1 MEMRLQGDEAHVCKG
16 GAPPTAAPSGARA
29 TSICRRRSSQAA
41 RSFWV
46 RKKRLRSH
54 AAGWWTKALP
64 RVLDA
69 IAKRNPTVHRPNA
82 MQVQTC
88 VPRAAGSAAAAP
100 SCRGRRSFR
109 AFASSNG
116 HEAHKTSIHRLVD
129 AEGAIIVPGMSRAE
143 GQPPAPGAA
152 AQRLSGAPC
161 ARRSVRCP
169 VRQGSAARGPQGGLR
184 VGRSGEHARGTF
196 GNPRS
201 CRGARRRR
209 PARQKGAGRQL
220 GASLGAPW
228 HRPAATAPLRPPLAR
243 HSPPARAPGLS
254 AGAALPTG
262 VCGTSGRARPRSA
275 HRPRDGA

>member
-1 MEMRLQGDEAHVCKG
+1 
-16 GAPPTAAPSGARA
+16 
-29 TSICRRRSSQAA
+29 
-41 RSFWV
+41 
-46 RKKRLRSH
+46 
-54 AAGWWTKALP
+54 
-64 RVLDA
+64 
-69 IAKRNPTVHRPNA
+69 

-116 HEAHKTSIHRLVD
+116 HEAHRTSIHRLVD

-143 GQPPAPGAA
+143 GQPPAPWAA

-201 CRGARRRR
+201 CSSWRAAPTSRATEGRWTSARRQPGRALAPPSSNC
-209 PARQKGAGRQL
+209 PA
-220 GASLGAPW
+220 P
-228 HRPAATAPLRPPLAR
+228 PATRPPLAACPGTGAECRCRATHRCLR
-243 HSPPARAPGLS
+243 HFWESQTSVCSPAQRWRVRLDRSARLS
-254 AGAALPTG
+254 ATYQSSPTLTR
-262 VCGTSGRARPRSA
+262 VRPARPRIGGGGLPWARAASPG
-275 HRPRDGA
+275 RP